1 MRTLRRRTVARSG
14 GGSGR
19 FWVAVAALA
28 MAAGVPTIARPA
40 LGQGSITI
48 VTGKVVD
55 KGSQVPLPAVNITDV
70 LTGNQTTTRQ
80 DGTYRLAGVRSGQA
94 QIRALRIGYQ
104 GVTEKVAIPDS
115 GVVTVDFAL
124 SPTNVTLDQVVVTAT
139 GEQQRERQS
148 GNSIATINTDS
159 VSKAAVSTF
168 SDLVT
173 AKAAGVQVEQS
184 SGTVGTGARLRIRGS
199 NSVSLA
205 NDPLLVV
212 DGVLVDANPQSFP
225 GGQSLTGGQA
235 PSRFDDLNPDDIDNV
250 EVLKGPAAS
259 ALYGTAGA
267 NGVLMVTTKR
277 GVAGHPRWTAHAD
290 WGSVGNVA
298 QFPTNYGQVGQLV
311 GGGGRTIGCAL
322 VLQALGACIK
332 TPDSLLAWNP
342 LESIYAPFS
351 HGNHRYLFGG
361 SVAGGSDV
369 TRYYVSGDFDNT
381 HGIYPNNFQSKNNGR
396 ANLQA
401 NPTPNVDLAI
411 NAGYLQSRVQLPQ
424 NDNNTYSPIASA
436 VLGFPIN
443 DPTNHGYAF
452 LLPAVSNNLIA
463 RQDVERFTGGGNG
476 TWRPLTWLSINGTAG
491 IDYTSRSDH
500 QLYPTG
506 IIPPAAGGNQSTG
519 VATSNPFQIWTYT
532 TQANASATYNLS
544 PALRSTTSAGSQYTN
559 RVERGTEAQGFGLA
573 AGTGSVAGATNQF
586 SAFEVNQQ
594 IVNVGYYGQEQLA
607 WRDKMFLTGA
617 LRADD
622 NSAFGQKF
630 KLAYYPSISA
640 SWVIGEEPWFPT
652 GAVLSSLRLRSAFG
666 YSGQHPDFQQAQTFY
681 TTIAYRDVGG
691 EVGAVSLGGIGNAD
705 LKPERS
711 GEVEGGFDA
720 GFWRDRINLQVTGY
734 SKTTTDALVS
744 VNLPP
749 SLGGITQGSLFG
761 TSTRFVNLGKVTNRG
776 LEVILTGTFIDTR
789 STRLDITVNDAF
801 NKNKLVSL
809 GPGIA
814 PIRFGLSSITG
825 EFIQRQESGYPL
837 GGFWQQ
843 AYTYKDANKDG
854 IIVPSEVTLA
864 PTETFRGNPFP
875 ETQLSLSP
883 SLTVLRYI
891 RFATLFDH
899 RGTSFT
905 FNSTAQFR
913 CSLVNPFTNCRAA
926 FDPST
931 SLAAQAAVAADAVGS
946 DAGFLESTAF
956 WKWRELSVTL
966 SAPQDIAST
975 LRLHSL
981 AFTVAG
987 RNLKTWT
994 KYTGP
999 DPETNFTGQA
1009 NFDQTDFFTQPILRY
1024 WTGRFDITF

>member
-1 MRTLRRRTVARSG
+1 MRTLRRRTVARSS

-28 MAAGVPTIARPA
+28 MAAGVPTIARPV

-94 QIRALRIGYQ
+94 QLRALRIGYQ

-139 GEQQRERQS
+139 GETQRERQNGS
-148 GNSIATINTDS
+148 TVATISADS
-159 VSKAAVSTF
+159 INKAAVSTF

-184 SGTVGTGARLRIRGS
+184 SGTVGTGARLRVRGS
-199 NSVSLA
+199 NSVSLD
-205 NDPLLVV
+205 NDPLLVI
-212 DGVLVDANPQSFP
+212 DGVFVDNNPQSFP
-225 GGQSLTGGQA
+225 SGQNLTGGQA
-235 PSRFDDLNPDDIDNV
+235 PSRFDDLNPADIENV

-267 NGVLMVTTKR
+267 NGVLLVTTKK
-277 GVAGHPRWTAHAD
+277 GVAGRARWTAHAD
-290 WGSVGNVA
+290 WGSIGNVSK
-298 QFPTNYGQVGQLV
+298 FPANYGQVGIAGGARTTGCTLV
-311 GGGGRTIGCAL
+311 A
-322 VLQALGACIK
+322 QALGQCTKVA
-332 TPDSLLAWNP
+332 DSLLSWNP
-342 LESIYAPFS
+342 LESIYSPFS

-369 TRYYVSGDFDNT
+369 TRYYVSGDFDDT
-381 HGIYPNNFQSKNNGR
+381 HGIYPNNFQTKNNGR

-401 NPTPNVDLAI
+401 TPSSSVDFAL
-411 NAGYLQSRVQLPQ
+411 NAGYLQSRLQLPQ

-463 RQDVERFTGGGNG
+463 RQDVDRFTGGANG
-476 TWRPLTWLSINGTAG
+476 TWRPFTWLSLNAIAG
-491 IDYTSRSDH
+491 IDFTNRADH
-500 QLYPTG
+500 QLYPTNV
-506 IIPPAAGGNQSTG
+506 IPPAAGGIQSSG
-519 VATSNPFQIWTYT
+519 LATSNPFQLWTYT
-532 TQANASATYNLS
+532 TQVNGSATYNLS
-544 PALRSTTSAGSQYTN
+544 AGLRSTTSAGTQYTN
-559 RVERGTEAQGFGLA
+559 HQVRGTEAQGVGLA

-594 IVNVGYYGQEQLA
+594 IVNVGYYGQEQFA

-630 KLAYYPSISA
+630 KLAYYPSVSA

-652 GAVLSSLRLRSAFG
+652 GAVLSSLRLRGAFG
-666 YSGQHPDFQQAQTFY
+666 YSGQHPAFQEAQTFF
-681 TTIAYRDVGG
+681 TTVAYRDVGG
-691 EVGAVSLGGIGNAD
+691 EVGAVSIGGIGNAN

-720 GFWRDRINLQVTGY
+720 GLWRDRINLQVTGY

-744 VNLPP
+744 VNLAP
-749 SLGGITQGSLFG
+749 SLGGITQGLLAG
-761 TSTRFVNLGKVTNRG
+761 TSSQFVNLGKVTNRG
-776 LEVILTGTFIDTR
+776 IEVVVTGTLIDTR
-789 STRLDITVNDAF
+789 STRLDLTVNDAF
-801 NKNKLVSL
+801 NKNKLVTL

-814 PIRFGLSSITG
+814 PIRFGLSSISG

-843 AYTYKDANKDG
+843 AYTYADANKDG

-883 SLTVLRYI
+883 SLTVFRYF
-891 RFATLFDH
+891 RVSTLFDH

-905 FNSTAQFR
+905 YNSTSQFR
-913 CSLVNPFTNCRAA
+913 CSLVFPFTNCQAA
-926 FDPST
+926 FDPRT
-931 SLAAQAAVAADAVGS
+931 PLAAQAAVAADALGS

-956 WKWRELSVTL
+956 WKWRELSVTV

-1009 NFDQTDFFTQPILRY
+1009 RFDQTDFFTQPILQY
-1024 WTGRFDITF
+1024 WTGRFDLTF